1 VTSQEEGHVL
11 VFLTGQEEIE
21 KACEL
26 IRRGVR
32 DMLQNEPELGEVLV
46 LSLYASLSAQHQ
58 QKAFKPPPRNTR
70 KVVVATNIAETS
82 VTVPGI
88 RLTIGG

>member
-1 VTSQEEGHVL
+1 ML

-21 KACEL
+21 RACEL

-32 DMLQNEPELGEVLV
+32 AMLSDDSDVGEMLV
-46 LSLYASLSAQHQ
+46 LPLYASLSPQNQ
-58 QKAFKPPPRNTR
+58 KKAFQPPPNGVR
-70 KVVVATNIAETS
+70 KCVVATNIAETS

-88 RLTIGG
+88 R